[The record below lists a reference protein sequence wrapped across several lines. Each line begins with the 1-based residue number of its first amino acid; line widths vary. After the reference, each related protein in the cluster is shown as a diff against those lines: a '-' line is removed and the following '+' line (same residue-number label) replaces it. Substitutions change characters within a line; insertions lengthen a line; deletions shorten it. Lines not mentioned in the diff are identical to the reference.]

1 MILSVNGISFAYRG
15 VPVLENVTFS
25 LAEGEMAALLGPN
38 GTGKTTLLRAINGIL
53 RPAGG
58 TVLMESRDALACP
71 PRERAKF
78 FAYVPQRGEPVR
90 LTVFDAVLLGR
101 RPHLGWSVERRDL
114 EKVESALKNL
124 SLDRFA
130 LRYLDELS
138 GGEFQK
144 VLLARAL
151 VQEPRVLLLDEPTS
165 SLDLKN
171 QLDMLA
177 TLRKVVKGHG
187 VAALLSLHDLNTAF
201 RYADRLLFLKDG
213 CIRGMF
219 LPSEVPG
226 EIVAEV
232 YGVPV
237 DIVLHKGVP
246 LVVPS

>member
-1 MILSVNGISFAYRG
+1 
-15 VPVLENVTFS
+15 
-25 LAEGEMAALLGPN
+25 
-38 GTGKTTLLRAINGIL
+38 
-53 RPAGG
+53 
-58 TVLMESRDALACP
+58 MEVAR
-71 PRERAKF
+71 KVG
-78 FAYVPQRGEPVR
+78 YVPQRCEAGR
-90 LTVFDAVLLGR
+90 MTVFDAVLLGR
-101 RPHLGWSVERRDL
+101 RPHLGWAVERRDL
-114 EKVESALKNL
+114 EKVESALENL
-124 SLDRFA
+124 SLERFA

-213 CIRGMF
+213 CIRGMY

-226 EIVAEV
+226 EIIAEV

-237 DIVLHKGVP
+237 DILRHKGVS

>member
-15 VPVLENVTFS
+15 VPVLEDVTFS

-114 EKVESALKNL
+114 EKGESALKNL

-237 DIVLHKGVP
+237 DIVRHKGVP

>member
-15 VPVLENVTFS
+15 VPVLEDVTFS

-187 VAALLSLHDLNTAF
+187 VVALLSLHDLNTAF

>member
-1 MILSVNGISFAYRG
+1 
-15 VPVLENVTFS
+15 
-25 LAEGEMAALLGPN
+25 
-38 GTGKTTLLRAINGIL
+38 
-53 RPAGG
+53 
-58 TVLMESRDALACP
+58 MESKDALKCP
-71 PRERAKF
+71 PAERSRF
-78 FAYVPQRGEPVR
+78 FGYVPQRGDPVR

-101 RPHLGWSVERRDL
+101 RPHLGWSVEHRDL
-114 EKVESALKNL
+114 EKVESALASL
-124 SLDRFA
+124 SLERFG

-165 SLDLKN
+165 SLDLRN

-177 TLRKVVKGHG
+177 TLRKVVKGHN

-201 RYADRLLFLKDG
+201 RFADRLLFLKDG
-213 CIRGMF
+213 AIRGIY

-226 EIVAEV
+226 DIIADV

-237 DIVLHKGVP
+237 DIVRHKGIP
-246 LVVPS
+246 MVVPS